1 MNSTVSEAIS
11 SRVRQPPRV
20 PQVRVLSAET
30 AVMEFDRLAGDIV
43 AEARHALK
51 FLDLVAPCSII
62 RIGRKDR
69 DGALLGSGKLS
80 MSLEQFIGEPFVPGS
95 GTDGKGRRGHAL
107 ERQLPCSLL
116 DAAR

>member
-1 MNSTVSEAIS
+1 
-11 SRVRQPPRV
+11 
-20 PQVRVLSAET
+20 
-30 AVMEFDRLAGDIV
+30 MEFDRLAGDIV

-95 GTDGKGRRGHAL
+95 GTDGKGRRVMLWDAGDHAL
-107 ERQLPCSLL
+107 WWTPRIEIGSRQRGGSSQ
-116 DAAR
+116 R